1 MHGSTPTYSYPPHC
15 SEAAN
20 RNPLPTMKWGWTGA
34 LLAWFATTTSC
45 WPYDESLVG
54 YNLNENKEA
63 KSPVE
68 YWGEWPDHKGKY
80 FPSPENWRFP
90 FYTLFLDRF
99 VNGDPENDNING
111 TQFEHDISSNQM
123 RHGGD
128 VAGLVATLD
137 YLQGMGIKVGFPD
150 LTDLWPQ

>member
-1 MHGSTPTYSYPPHC
+1 M
-15 SEAAN
+15 
-20 RNPLPTMKWGWTGA
+20 
-34 LLAWFATTTSC
+34 
-45 WPYDESLVG
+45 
-54 YNLNENKEA
+54 
-63 KSPVE
+63 
-68 YWGEWPDHKGKY
+68 
-80 FPSPENWRFP
+80 
-90 FYTLFLDRF
+90 
-99 VNGDPENDNING
+99 NGDPENDNING